1 MQFSR
6 IQYYDSTLTEQ
17 ILIKLEWTILRQIV
31 ELLIESYKHSRHPTF
46 LAKNEKSLLRL
57 DGIEKTRVICVS
69 DTVLC

>member
-31 ELLIESYKHSRHPTF
+31 ELLIKSYKHSRHPTF